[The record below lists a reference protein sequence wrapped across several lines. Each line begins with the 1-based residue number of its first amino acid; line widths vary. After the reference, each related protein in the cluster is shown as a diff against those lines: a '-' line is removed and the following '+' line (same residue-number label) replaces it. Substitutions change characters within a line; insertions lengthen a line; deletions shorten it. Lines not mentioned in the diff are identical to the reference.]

1 MGIPEFI
8 AKCDKCRHP
17 GHPIAAGVWSG
28 GSLLG
33 LSPHPVETTLTLV
46 VSGRIELN
54 WILWPSWCQRIGE
67 IDVGNCNHVFGVRME
82 KTSQGVNG
90 KWLSLLTRRESGIH
104 MKENYNLTKMLW
116 IVIRKNLKL

>member
-1 MGIPEFI
+1 M
-8 AKCDKCRHP
+8 A
-17 GHPIAAGVWSG
+17 
-28 GSLLG
+28 
-33 LSPHPVETTLTLV
+33 
-46 VSGRIELN
+46 ELN
-54 WILWPSWCQRIGE
+54 WIEFCDPVGVKELEKLMLE
-67 IDVGNCNHVFGVRME
+67 IATMYLVLGWE